1 MKLHARIIRLPLFLI
16 AIAALP
22 VSAQEQPPAPAPVT
36 TSDPSIKVDHLTL
49 RLDPLT
55 KSELAIEA
63 EAWRGLVKENI
74 QSLAE
79 ANIELSQTKDANG
92 STALNEK
99 LAKLQETKTALLKR
113 FDTVLTEFED
123 KGGDAAE
130 LRTYASAV
138 SGIKVADDAQG
149 AKISAMRGWLTS
161 EEGGVKFLK
170 NLIKFA
176 AIVAVF
182 WILASIASRLVKRIT
197 DNHLDWS
204 ELLERFINKL
214 VKRAI
219 IAVGVIIALSS
230 VGFNVGALLALIGGG
245 AFIIGFALQD
255 TLGNFAAGLMLLV
268 YRPFDVGDFVET
280 AGVMGTVDNVSLV
293 STTIRTPDNKVVLVP
308 NKNVWG
314 QVITNATASDQR
326 RVDMVFGIG
335 YGDDMAKAQE
345 ILERILASHDKVLQD
360 PAPVIKV
367 NELADSSVNFVCR
380 PWSATPDYWDVFWD
394 VTRKVKEEFDA
405 NNISIPFP
413 QQDVH
418 MHQVPTS
425 NA

>member
-149 AKISAMRGWLTS
+149 AKISAIRGWLTS

-418 MHQVPTS
+418 MHQVPPS

>member
-79 ANIELSQTKDANG
+79 TNIELSQTKDANG

>member
-1 MKLHARIIRLPLFLI
+1 VKLHARIIRLPLFLI

-79 ANIELSQTKDANG
+79 ANIELSQTKDTND

-314 QVITNATASDQR
+314 QVITNATASAQR

-345 ILERILASHDKVLQD
+345 ILERILAGHDKVLQD

-418 MHQVPTS
+418 MHQVPTA

>member
-79 ANIELSQTKDANG
+79 TNIELSQTKDANG

-113 FDTVLTEFED
+113 LDTVLTEFED